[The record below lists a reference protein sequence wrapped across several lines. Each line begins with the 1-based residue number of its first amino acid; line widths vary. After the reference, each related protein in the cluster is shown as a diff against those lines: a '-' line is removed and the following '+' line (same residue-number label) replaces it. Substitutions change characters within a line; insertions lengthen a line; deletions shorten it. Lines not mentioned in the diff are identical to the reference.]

1 MVWSAPLGCNV
12 VLGFSIANTCIF
24 FSLQVLSP
32 LGNLKEA
39 LSDIKIALDL
49 KPSAHLHLMRGTLL
63 FMQEVWKL

>member
-1 MVWSAPLGCNV
+1 MY
-12 VLGFSIANTCIF
+12 F

-63 FMQEVWKL
+63 FMQEVWKV